1 MDIRVRAAGK
11 TVAIF
16 GYIAL
21 ITLAVRLILQY
32 TPPEM
37 IAPALA
43 TLAIVGMVYLMYT
56 IVLGQMRSKE
66 LLEKINARG

>member
-11 TVAIF
+11 TVAIL

-21 ITLAVRLILQY
+21 ISLSVQLILQY

-66 LLEKINARG
+66 LLDKINARG

>member
-11 TVAIF
+11 TVVVL

-37 IAPALA
+37 IAPGLA
-43 TLAIVGMVYLMYT
+43 ILAIVGMVYLMYT

>member
-1 MDIRVRAAGK
+1 MDIRLRAAGK
-11 TVAIF
+11 TVAIL

-21 ITLAVRLILQY
+21 ISLSVQLILEY

-56 IVLGQMRSKE
+56 FVLGQMRSQE
-66 LLEKINARG
+66 LLEKINSKG

>member
-11 TVAIF
+11 TVVVF

-21 ITLAVRLILQY
+21 ITLVVRLILQY

-37 IAPALA
+37 IAPGLA
-43 TLAIVGMVYLMYT
+43 ILAIVGMVYLMYT